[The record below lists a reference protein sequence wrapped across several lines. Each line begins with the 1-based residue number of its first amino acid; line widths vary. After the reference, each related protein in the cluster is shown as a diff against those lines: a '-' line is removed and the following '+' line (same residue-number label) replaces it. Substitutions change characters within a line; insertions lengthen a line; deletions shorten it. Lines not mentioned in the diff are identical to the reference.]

1 MKEKIFLLVPQTFGG
16 VPFPLHPQLQRP
28 CSVPGILPM
37 KLEEDRRARVT
48 SDPSRLSG
56 MDSYS
61 RIPASLFIQAFLSV
75 MLFLH
80 QKGSLGIRQTQ
91 SEYCKAPSITIRK
104 STFFKRSQNTMRTNL
119 LNYCHLVSISKNVM
133 FYAFLVVRIY

>member
-1 MKEKIFLLVPQTFGG
+1 MKKRSV
-16 VPFPLHPQLQRP
+16 
-28 CSVPGILPM
+28 SVPGILPM

-48 SDPSRLSG
+48 SDPWRLSG

-80 QKGSLGIRQTQ
+80 QNGSLGI
-91 SEYCKAPSITIRK
+91 K
-104 STFFKRSQNTMRTNL
+104 
-119 LNYCHLVSISKNVM
+119 
-133 FYAFLVVRIY
+133 